1 MCENCIKK
9 SVTTYISHLGQLE
22 GTASIVDAYRYET
35 EILVP
40 TAIDS
45 YSLHRLKHCFF
56 GGDRKGRAIISTTI
70 PRLEKRPKSIT
81 KRIKIQTPQETT
93 NTVMMKHVR
102 E

>member
-1 MCENCIKK
+1 MRTVLKRVLLHIA
-9 SVTTYISHLGQLE
+9 LGTIRR
-22 GTASIVDAYRYET
+22 TAPIVDAYRFEP

-40 TAIDS
+40 TAIHS

-56 GGDRKGRAIISTTI
+56 GGDRNGRAIISTTI
-70 PRLEKRPKSIT
+70 SRLKKRPKCIT

>member
-22 GTASIVDAYRYET
+22 GTAPIVGAYRFEP

-40 TAIDS
+40 TAIHS

-56 GGDRKGRAIISTTI
+56 GGDQDGRAIISTTI
-70 PRLEKRPKSIT
+70 SKLKKKDQKVLPRG
-81 KRIKIQTPQETT
+81 
-93 NTVMMKHVR
+93 
-102 E
+102 

>member
-9 SVTTYISHLGQLE
+9 SVTTYISHLGQVE
-22 GTASIVDAYRYET
+22 GTASIVDDYRFEP

-40 TAIDS
+40 TAIHS

-56 GGDRKGRAIISTTI
+56 GGDQDGRAIISTTI
-70 PRLEKRPKSIT
+70 SQLEKGPKST
-81 KRIKIQTPQETT
+81 MKRIKIQIPQKTT